1 MKCSELFK
9 DKHWY
14 SKVPSTMS
22 VYGTGRDTLI
32 LYYMFILFI
41 PIRSMIDKF
50 DSLGRH
56 SW

>member
-14 SKVPSTMS
+14 SEVPSTMS
-22 VYGTGRDTLI
+22 VYGTGRETLI
-32 LYYMFILFI
+32 LYNMFILLI
-41 PIRSMIDKF
+41 PMTDKL
-50 DSLGRH
+50 DSQGRH